1 MSIKSS
7 LTVVVYNC
15 LYRRSFPNYV
25 LQHPRLGNIVRETVY
40 KGNEFMLQKS
50 YVKYLCSGTMR

>member
-25 LQHPRLGNIVRETVY
+25 LQHPRLGNIVRETLSIKAMNLCY
-40 KGNEFMLQKS
+40 KSHMLNICVQ
-50 YVKYLCSGTMR
+50 VQ